1 MNWPKVDININENTS
16 PAIAPLIISA
26 SRSTDIPAFHAKEF
40 FNCLKKGH
48 FFWTNPF
55 NGKKNL
61 ISFEKTKFIVFWT
74 KNAAPIIPYLDEI
87 DKMGINYY
95 FNYTLNDYEKE
106 KLENMLPSLNTRIEI
121 FKELSV
127 KIGRDKVIWRFDPL
141 ILLKGQKDEILIDK
155 IVNIASQIHKYT
167 NKLVVSFVDTSYQK
181 VKYSLKRNGFE
192 LENFNR
198 DDKIRFV
205 KMLYLAI
212 KPFELKI
219 FTCAE
224 QDVLDLK
231 FVLKNKCVDDELI
244 EKLSIHKEVLNFI
257 ADLRL
262 QKKLKDKGQRKNCG
276 CMVSK
281 DIGKYDS
288 CFYGCTYC
296 YAVRSI
302 KSDTRINIFE

>member
-1 MNWPKVDININENTS
+1 MNWPKVDISINGNTL

-26 SRSTDIPAFHAKEF
+26 SRSTDIPAFYAKEF

-55 NGKKNL
+55 NGKKSL

-74 KNAAPIIPYLDEI
+74 KNAGPIIPYLEQI
-87 DKMGINYY
+87 NQMGINFY
-95 FNYTLNDYEKE
+95 FNYTLNNYENE
-106 KLENMLPSLNTRIEI
+106 KLEIKLPSLNTRIEL
-121 FKELSV
+121 FKGLSE
-127 KIGRDKVIWRFDPL
+127 KIGREKVIWRFDPL

-155 IVNIASQIHKYT
+155 IVNIASQIYNYT
-167 NKLVVSFVDTSYQK
+167 NKLVISFVDTSYQK
-181 VKYSLKRNGFE
+181 VKNSLKRNGFH
-192 LENFNR
+192 LENFNK
-198 DDKIRFV
+198 DDKIRFI
-205 KMLYLAI
+205 KKLYLAI

-224 QDVLDLK
+224 QDELDLK

-244 EKLSIHKEVLNFI
+244 EKLSIHKELLDFI
-257 ADLRL
+257 NDLRV
-262 QKKLKDKGQRKNCG
+262 QNKLKDKGQRKNCG

-281 DIGKYDS
+281 DIGRYDS

-302 KSDTRINIFE
+302 ESGTRINIFE